1 MKRIEIYTTGNC
13 PYCIRAKALLKAKNL
28 KFKELD
34 VIREPELMIEMIER
48 SKNRTVPQIFINDTS
63 IGGFDE
69 LASLNKIGELDQYL
83 DNVRE

>member
-1 MKRIEIYTTGNC
+1 MKQIEIYTTGNC

-34 VIREPELMIEMIER
+34 VIREPELMTEMIER
-48 SKNRTVPQIFINDTS
+48 SKNRTVPQVFINGTS

-69 LASLNKIGELDQYL
+69 LASLNKTGELNQYL
-83 DNVRE
+83 NKEKE